1 MLTQVYCPR
10 CGILQSVAA
19 ERCPLCGEPLPRLE
33 DAAPVRSPYPKPR
46 PETGFWT
53 RMRVWRLFSAVLLAA
68 ATIQLLID
76 FLSDFALSW
85 AQWPLSALLF
95 AWAVL
100 TLLVLNRRR
109 PERSL
114 PGIFLALCA
123 FLALLDGMDG
133 EMTWAAWTGIP
144 IAAFSTIGAYPL
156 FRRWPPRDGERSRF
170 LGFVLG
176 FAAVEC
182 LFVDAMTEAAGLS
195 WSLVVAA
202 SIVPLLL
209 LVALYNLERRR
220 WERFFK
226 I

>member
-1 MLTQVYCPR
+1 MLTKIYCPR
-10 CGILQSVAA
+10 CGTLQSAA
-19 ERCPLCGEPLPRLE
+19 SAKCLLCGETLPRLE
-33 DAAPVRSPYPKPR
+33 DAAPVEPSYPRPKP
-46 PETGFWT
+46 EAGFWT

-68 ATIQLLID
+68 ATILLLVD
-76 FLSDFALSW
+76 FLANFELSW

-95 AWAVL
+95 AWTVL
-100 TLLVLNRRR
+100 TLLVLNRKR

-156 FRRWPPRDGERSRF
+156 FRRWPPKAGEMSRF
-170 LGFVLG
+170 YGFLLG

-182 LFVDAMTEAAGLS
+182 LFVDAMTTSAGLS
-195 WSLVVAA
+195 WSLIVAA
-202 SIVPLLL
+202 CVVPLLAL
-209 LVALYNLERRR
+209 IALYNLERQR